1 MFTDGFISGIVLFQ
15 LWILSYWIY
24 KNLLNKSE
32 TFLKNIYEV
41 LFARKTRGSIAQ
53 IQLPFCFL
61 PILFREE

>member
-1 MFTDGFISGIVLFQ
+1 MFTDGFISDIVLFQ

-24 KNLLNKSE
+24 KNLLNISE

-41 LFARKTRGSIAQ
+41 LFARKTRSSVAQ

-61 PILFREE
+61 PILFPEE